1 MGPHLGVLRAETIVI
16 GWMGSSAAFQTLT
29 PQSLCFEVFGFFSLF
44 NLVPGW
50 EKLLMALTRK
60 TTKFFTGW
68 YLDGCISARLA
79 FRVLCQCIAHRYCLL
94 AALVCWLCIFSKL
107 GMLWCSPRC
116 TTPFSRVRVV
126 FRGAPLVFG
135 VVWFGCETGRIH
147 AGRRACS
154 NVLSF
159 ATWLDN
165 DRKLQVEVWFPLFV
179 R

>member
-1 MGPHLGVLRAETIVI
+1 MGPHLGVLRADTIVI

-29 PQSLCFEVFGFFSLF
+29 PQSLCLEVFGFFSLF

-94 AALVCWLCIFSKL
+94 AALVCLLCKL
-107 GMLWCSPRC
+107 FPSLACCGAARDAQHPLVGSGLCFEVRLWC
-116 TTPFSRVRVV
+116 
-126 FRGAPLVFG
+126 LV
-135 VVWFGCETGRIH
+135 
-147 AGRRACS
+147 
-154 NVLSF
+154 
-159 ATWLDN
+159 
-165 DRKLQVEVWFPLFV
+165 
-179 R
+179 